1 MAAPVVYEGV
11 RNTAGDGGGLFD
23 GQSFWFSSAVPQ
35 RKWLIEN
42 AIANGATVVQLE
54 KQAEVLIV
62 DHARKNA
69 PVGAHSYK
77 YIEQS
82 MRKGTLEDLAD
93 HVVGPVS
100 RTDRPVGSTTTMPK
114 GTRSRYTEEEDQLLW
129 NWVKPFE
136 NRGGYTAGNEIYKQ
150 LETARGNGR
159 HTYQS
164 WRDRWLKYVKFQDKQ
179 ITENV
184 YAGDAENEDHAGWQ
198 PTPQATPKRR
208 RLESAQVPTPSPR
221 RTDVAASPP
230 AGPSSQTRPQAGPS
244 STVDAETIRAR
255 EVLQRKFG
263 RILPTSPSSL
273 NVRHGEQ
280 VAVRQSPQRATQSKH
295 VRVQRQQAGL
305 GTHIL
310 EVEISGEPDAAQSS
324 QPNPEPSQ
332 SDGPTQGAQVI
343 LEEFTDEE
351 YELLMKAADHITSV
365 GEGTDDDSWNKMAE
379 NYPSHSAR
387 TWREFWE
394 EKVKP
399 DYEKQ
404 TKLQVK
410 KEQVPQEEEVDEQD
424 TRQEVAEERTDGVL
438 GASARREKSHA
449 QSLSEGEI
457 DERLDDAVAAKKND
471 KTAQEEHADDGLDS
485 LFESQASS
493 SSSDTEPYACKW
505 LGCDARPP
513 NMKLLTL
520 HIPNAHMPT
529 PKVVADEGGWMC
541 RWDGCPGFRIDEYG
555 KKIAFDLQTR
565 EEWVKHYIDEHLKFV
580 NRKYGPGPAIDEINK
595 ARHESRFVER
605 LVQLKDRESESES
618 EVEEEEDFVVSD
630 PEQPPVQELAE
641 SEAEESEEAEET
653 QSSSESSAMRTRKEN
668 TEVVDLTS
676 DDDSRDSSHAPRRS
690 QRLKKVPRRPPIKD
704 LGFSYVDKAVGS
716 SPPPPTLDTPGK
728 DMDIRKSPIFQP
740 LSPSSSKPP
749 EPNEARKRS
758 ASKGTNSQESNPD
771 KAVDTEVIEEQLER
785 NEQSA
790 VMSSPRKRSREP
802 EPSASRQESPEL
814 PAATAFESRAKRK
827 KQRHDGDESMEI
839 PSTPEHRT
847 ILGELLDDEDDDEDQ
862 SMLNGSPTPR
872 PRQRSGFGSAGRSPT
887 RRANLSQVKDMDLT
901 SPLHISMVSD
911 PDVEIAP
918 SPSMRSASTR
928 QEDLSSEPD
937 LHFET
942 APNTMTLWGTAPSEE
957 IEEDDPE
964 DDEFETAPEPKGKG
978 RERLDTQSLFARS
991 IPDIDG
997 DEEDL
1002 FALPEP
1008 EGGWPDDIE
1017 EDTLGGPLKELP
1029 IPTSYQA
1036 PADDDSEYDDDDA
1049 SSIASIRGFV
1059 AEQCEDDPMLDQA
1072 TLLRAIQATSGI
1084 NKKLILD
1091 THNFLLST
1099 KSLPQHTRG
1108 CWSERDDRAV
1118 RRRERGELRRVTE
1131 KHGREAVERRKE
1143 WLGVE

>member
-11 RNTAGDGGGLFD
+11 RNTAGDGGGLFE
-23 GQSFWFSSAVPQ
+23 GQSLWFSSAVPQ
-35 RKWLIEN
+35 RKWFIEK

-54 KQAEVLIV
+54 KQADVLIV

-69 PVGAHSYK
+69 PVGTHSYR

-82 MRKGTLEDLAD
+82 IKNGTLEDLAD
-93 HVVGPVS
+93 HVVGPAS
-100 RTDRPVGSTTTMPK
+100 RTDRPVGSTTTMSK

-136 NRGGYTAGNEIYKQ
+136 DRGEHTAGNEIYKQ

-184 YAGDAENEDHAGWQ
+184 YAGDVEDEDNAGGQ
-198 PTPQATPKRR
+198 PTRQATPRRR
-208 RLESAQVPTPSPR
+208 RLDSAQVPTPSPR
-221 RTDVAASPP
+221 RTAVAASQP
-230 AGPSSQTRPQAGPS
+230 AGPSDQTRPQAGLS
-244 STVDAETIRAR
+244 STVDAETMRAR
-255 EVLQRKFG
+255 EALQRKFG

-273 NVRHGEQ
+273 NARYWEQ
-280 VAVRQSPQRATQSKH
+280 VPVHQSPHRAAQSGP
-295 VRVQRQQAGL
+295 VRIQRQQAGL
-305 GTHIL
+305 GTHIP
-310 EVEISGEPDAAQSS
+310 EVQSSGELEAAQSALL
-324 QPNPEPSQ
+324 NLVPSQ
-332 SDGPTQGAQVI
+332 SDRPTQGLQVT

-351 YELLMKAADHITSV
+351 YELLMNAADHITSV
-365 GEGTDDDSWNKMAE
+365 GEGIDDDSWKKMAE
-379 NYPSHSAR
+379 NYPSHSA
-387 TWREFWE
+387 TAWREFWE

-399 DYEKQ
+399 DYGKQ
-404 TKLQVK
+404 KELQIK
-410 KEQVPQEEEVDEQD
+410 KEQVSQEENFDEQD
-424 TRQEVAEERTDGVL
+424 TQQDVTEERTEGVL
-438 GASARREKSHA
+438 GASAGREESHS

-457 DERLDDAVAAKKND
+457 NERLDDPVAAKKND
-471 KTAQEEHADDGLDS
+471 KTAQEAHENDGLDS

-493 SSSDTEPYACKW
+493 SSSYSEPYACKW
-505 LGCDARPP
+505 LGCDVRLP
-513 NMKLLTL
+513 NMKFLIL
-520 HIPNAHMPT
+520 HIPNAHKPT
-529 PKVVADEGGWMC
+529 LKVVADEGGWMC
-541 RWDGCPGFRIDEYG
+541 RWDGCPGFKIDEYG
-555 KKIAFDLQTR
+555 NKIAFDLQTR
-565 EEWVKHYIDEHLKFV
+565 EEWVKHYIDEHLTFV
-580 NRKYGPGPAIDEINK
+580 NRKYGPGPTIDEVNK
-595 ARHESRFVER
+595 GRRESRNEET
-605 LVQLKDRESESES
+605 LVQLKNRESESESES
-618 EVEEEEDFVVSD
+618 EVEEEEGFVVSD
-630 PEQPPVQELAE
+630 QKQPPVQEPGEL
-641 SEAEESEEAEET
+641 EAEESEEAEVT
-653 QSSSESSAMRTRKEN
+653 QSSESSAIRKRKGN
-668 TEVVDLTS
+668 AEVVDLTI
-676 DDDSRDSSHAPRRS
+676 DDDSRDRS

-716 SPPPPTLDTPGK
+716 SPPPPMQETPGK
-728 DMDIRKSPIFQP
+728 DMDTRKSPRFQP
-740 LSPSSSKPP
+740 LSPSSSKPV

-771 KAVDTEVIEEQLER
+771 KAVDIEVIEEQPEEI
-785 NEQSA
+785 EQSA
-790 VMSSPRKRSREP
+790 MISSPRKRSREP
-802 EPSASRQESPEL
+802 EPPASPQESPEL
-814 PAATAFESRAKRK
+814 PVATAFGSRAKRT
-827 KQRHDGDESMEI
+827 KQRHDDDQSMEI

-847 ILGELLDDEDDDEDQ
+847 ILGELLDDENDDEDL

-872 PRQRSGFGSAGRSPT
+872 PRQRSGFGIAGRTPT
-887 RRANLSQVKDMDLT
+887 RRANLSQDEDMDLT

-918 SPSMRSASTR
+918 SPSVLSASTR
-928 QEDLSSEPD
+928 QEDLTPEPD

-957 IEEDDPE
+957 IEDDDLE
-964 DDEFETAPEPKGKG
+964 DDEFETAPEPKAKG

-991 IPDIDG
+991 VPDIDDDEG
-997 DEEDL
+997 DP

-1036 PADDDSEYDDDDA
+1036 QADDDSEEDDDDV
-1049 SSIASIRGFV
+1049 SSIASICDFV

-1091 THNFLLST
+1091 TYDFLLSA
-1099 KSLPQHTRG
+1099 KSLPQNTRG
-1108 CWSERDDRAV
+1108 CWSERDDQALRG
-1118 RRRERGELRRVTE
+1118 RERVELRRVGE
-1131 KHGREAVERRKE
+1131 KHGREAMERRRE
-1143 WLGVE
+1143 WLGIE